1 MPTFF
6 VLKHLSSP
14 SSQPP
19 CSYRMVTARLHLFRK
34 VMNGVR
40 GWDCMCGAFLLPPL
54 ASCFPLLHHN
64 SSTRHKLSRNE
75 SSAGPSPSCSDSCTL
90 KYLGRSASGCPSW
103 GSELL
108 HCLQRAVSGRRWFMA
123 FHTGHCYSTQLPTSW
138 QGCPVAQSAS
148 PTLEFERSRSL
159 CFFHL
164 TIRVCDTV
172 NNNRVTGYFT
182 NSLAT

>member
-1 MPTFF
+1 
-6 VLKHLSSP
+6 
-14 SSQPP
+14 
-19 CSYRMVTARLHLFRK
+19 
-34 VMNGVR
+34 
-40 GWDCMCGAFLLPPL
+40 
-54 ASCFPLLHHN
+54 
-64 SSTRHKLSRNE
+64 
-75 SSAGPSPSCSDSCTL
+75 
-90 KYLGRSASGCPSW
+90 
-103 GSELL
+103 
-108 HCLQRAVSGRRWFMA
+108 MA

-164 TIRVCDTV
+164 TRVCDTV